1 MRIAYSKI
9 RFIFNHFT
17 QPIKINFEHF
27 LELMQKRKIIK
38 RKEMRNT

>member
-1 MRIAYSKI
+1 MRIVYSNI
-9 RFIFNHFT
+9 IFIFNHFT

-27 LELMQKRKIIK
+27 LEIQKRKIIK